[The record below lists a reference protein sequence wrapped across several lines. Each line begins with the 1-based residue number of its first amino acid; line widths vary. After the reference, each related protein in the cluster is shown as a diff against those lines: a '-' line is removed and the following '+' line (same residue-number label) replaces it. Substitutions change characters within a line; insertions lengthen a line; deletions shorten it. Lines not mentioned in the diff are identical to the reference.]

1 MSAKNYGSMTKDQ
14 VEMISFLT
22 YCLYSLS
29 TDQLEQ
35 LHAKQSKK
43 VEDKIEREAWDT
55 AYHIGWLRAVSKAL
69 SARYIKDAK
78 AMNYRTFVH

>member
-1 MSAKNYGSMTKDQ
+1 MSQNLPQMTKDQ

-35 LHAKQSKK
+35 LHAKQTKR
-43 VEDKIEREAWDT
+43 VEYKIDAEAWDT